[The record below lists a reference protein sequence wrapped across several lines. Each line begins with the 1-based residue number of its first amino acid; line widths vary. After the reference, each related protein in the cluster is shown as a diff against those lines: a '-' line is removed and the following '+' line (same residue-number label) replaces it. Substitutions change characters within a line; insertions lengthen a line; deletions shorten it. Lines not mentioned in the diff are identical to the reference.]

1 MKTCNPLNIRYNPQN
16 NWIGQIGEHK
26 GFCVFD
32 SNHYGIRA
40 AHKLLGTY
48 WNKYGCRTI
57 REFICRWAPPT
68 ENPTDSYI
76 KYVTD
81 RFQKSLD
88 SPTFSSDFILGRT
101 FKSSAPNIARL
112 IKYMADFETPD
123 NGITYETIFNIIKSL

>member
-1 MKTCNPLNIRYNPQN
+1 MKTCNPLNIRYNPRN
-16 NWIGQIGEHK
+16 IWIGQTGEHE

-32 SNHYGIRA
+32 SNRYGIRA
-40 AHKLLGTY
+40 AYKLLETY

-57 REFICRWAPPT
+57 REIISRWAPPT

-88 SPTFSSDFILGRT
+88 SPTFSSDFVLGRT
-101 FKSSAPNIARL
+101 FKSSTPNIIRL